1 MKKRFVSF
9 LVLAAVLLF
18 GLIGSTPASA
28 ASYKNTYYS
37 TKGAHLYKDKKGVKV
52 IRTLPSGSKFYLTHK
67 PTKGYYFVTYG
78 KTSGYINVK
87 DFSKSRY
94 ATFKDF
100 KGSWFLDKKSKH
112 SQYEI
117 SITKN
122 HIYYNYYPNAL
133 IGAVKLNQAVIR
145 DNTLILKNVT
155 LRGDGTQVWGKLT
168 QTLKLTESNGKKILV
183 VSKPSNK
190 EISNFHGTALKK

>member
-1 MKKRFVSF
+1 
-9 LVLAAVLLF
+9 
-18 GLIGSTPASA
+18 
-28 ASYKNTYYS
+28 
-37 TKGAHLYKDKKGVKV
+37 
-52 IRTLPSGSKFYLTHK
+52 
-67 PTKGYYFVTYG
+67 VTYG

-87 DFSKSRY
+87 DLSKSRY

-100 KGSWFLDKKSKH
+100 KGSWFLNKTSKH
-112 SQYEI
+112 SQYEVL
-117 SITKN
+117 ITKN

-145 DNTLILKNVT
+145 NNTLILKNVT

-168 QTLKLTESNGKKILV
+168 QTLKLTERNGKKILV